1 MNIKIFQ
8 LALKS
13 LRFRKLSISLT
24 IFSLAISVVLLLG
37 VDIIRVQAKEKFA
50 NTISGTDLIVGSRS
64 GSAQLLLYSVF
75 HLGNATNNVSW
86 KSYNK
91 IINHPRINWSIPIS
105 LGDSH
110 KGHRVIGTTRDIFQY
125 YRYGKRYKLAFSS
138 GKEFSEMFD
147 TVLGAEVA
155 KTLNYQLDD
164 KIILAHG
171 MGNVSFA
178 EHKNLPF
185 TVKGILKPTGT
196 PIDRSVLISLKGL
209 EAVHIGWE
217 QGVPSQRPLQTDGL
231 KQDDSRLQIKSITAF
246 LLGLK
251 NKQDIFTIQ
260 RGINNYKSEPLLAI
274 IPGIALLELWKVVGA
289 IEKVLLIIAALVLVT
304 GLLSMLAIILTNLNE
319 RRREMAVLRSVGATP
334 KTIFSLMVIE
344 SEVLV
349 ILGILLGLIILYAS
363 LALIN
368 PILFNT
374 YGLNIELHSPTK
386 FQWLIL
392 LTIIISGLIAAIF
405 PAISAYRKTL
415 QDGLTIRT

>member
-13 LRFRKLSISLT
+13 LRFRKLSIGLA

-37 VDIIRVQAKEKFA
+37 TDIIRVQAKEKFA

-86 KSYNK
+86 ESYSK
-91 IINHPRINWSIPIS
+91 IISHPRVNWSIPIS

-110 KGHRVIGTTRDIFQY
+110 KGHRVVGTTKDIFQH
-125 YRYGKRYKLAFSS
+125 YRYGKRYKLSFLS
-138 GKEFSEMFD
+138 GNEFSGIFD
-147 TVLGAEVA
+147 AVLGAEVA
-155 KTLNYQLDD
+155 KTLNYRLDD

-171 MGNVSFA
+171 MGNVSFT

-185 TVKGILKPTGT
+185 TVTGILKPTGT
-196 PIDRSVLISLKGL
+196 PIDRSVLITLKGL
-209 EAVHIGWE
+209 EAIHIGWE
-217 QGVPSQRPLQTDGL
+217 QGVPNKQSIQTDNL
-231 KQDDSRLQIKSITAF
+231 KQDDSRLQTKSITAF

-251 NKQDIFTIQ
+251 NKQDIFSIQ

-274 IPGIALLELWKVVGA
+274 LPGIALLELWKVIGV
-289 IEKVLLIIAALVLVT
+289 IEKVLLIIAALVVVT
-304 GLLSMLAIILTNLNE
+304 GLLGMLAIILTNLNE
-319 RRREMAVLRSVGATP
+319 RRREIAVLRSVGASP

-344 SEVLV
+344 SEILV

-363 LALIN
+363 LTLIN
-368 PILFNT
+368 PFLFNT
-374 YGLNIELHSPTK
+374 YGLNIELHPPTK

-392 LTIIISGLIAAIF
+392 LTIIIGGLIAAIF

>member
-1 MNIKIFQ
+1 MNIKIIQ

-13 LRFRKLSISLT
+13 LRFRKLSIGLA

-86 KSYNK
+86 ESYNK
-91 IINHPRINWSIPIS
+91 IINHPRVNWSIPIS

-110 KGHRVIGTTRDIFQY
+110 KGHRVVGTTRDIFQY
-125 YRYGKRYKLAFSS
+125 YHYGKRYKLSFLS
-138 GKEFSEMFD
+138 GEEFSGIFD

-155 KTLNYQLDD
+155 KTLNYQLGD

-185 TVKGILKPTGT
+185 TVTGILKPTGT

-217 QGVPSQRPLQTDGL
+217 QGVPNQQSIQTDNL
-231 KQDDSRLQIKSITAF
+231 KEDDSRLQIKSITAF

-251 NKQDIFTIQ
+251 NKQDIFSIQ

-274 IPGIALLELWKVVGA
+274 IPGIALMELWKVVGA
-289 IEKVLLIIAALVLVT
+289 IEKVMLIIAALVVVT
-304 GLLSMLAIILTNLNE
+304 GLLGMLAIILTNLNE
-319 RRREMAVLRSVGATP
+319 RRREIAVLRSVGASP

-344 SEVLV
+344 SEILV
-349 ILGILLGLIILYAS
+349 ILGILLGLIILYTS

-374 YGLNIELHSPTK
+374 YGLNIELHAPTK
-386 FQWLIL
+386 LQWLIL
-392 LTIIISGLIAAIF
+392 LTIITGGLIAAIF

>member
-1 MNIKIFQ
+1 MTFKIFL

-13 LRFRKLSISLT
+13 LRFRKLAISLS

-37 VDIIRVQAKEKFA
+37 VDIVRVQAKEKFA

-64 GSAQLLLYSVF
+64 GSAQLLLYSIF

-86 KSYNK
+86 KSYSK
-91 IINHPRINWSIPIS
+91 IIKHPRVNWSIPIS

-110 KGHRVIGTTRDIFQY
+110 KGHRVVGTTKEIFKH
-125 YRYGKRYKLAFSS
+125 YRYGKRYKLSFSS
-138 GKEFSEMFD
+138 GEEFSGIFGA
-147 TVLGAEVA
+147 VLGAEVA
-155 KTLNYQLDD
+155 KTLGYQLND

-185 TVKGILKPTGT
+185 TVTGILKPTGT

-217 QGVPSQRPLQTDGL
+217 QGVPSESAIQANEL
-231 KQDDSRLQIKSITAF
+231 KHDDSRLQTKSITAF

-251 NKQDIFTIQ
+251 SKQDIFSIQ
-260 RGINNYKSEPLLAI
+260 RGINSYKSEPLLAI
-274 IPGIALLELWKVVGA
+274 LPGIALMELWKIVGV
-289 IEKVLLIIAALVLVT
+289 IEKVMLIIAALVVVT
-304 GLLSMLAIILTNLNE
+304 GLLGMLAIILTNLNE
-319 RRREMAVLRSVGATP
+319 RRREIAVLRSVGASP

-349 ILGILLGLIILYAS
+349 ILGILLGLLILYTS
-363 LALIN
+363 LALVN
-368 PILFNT
+368 PFLFST
-374 YGLNIELHSPTK
+374 YGLNIELHPPTK
-386 FQWLIL
+386 FQWIIL
-392 LTIIISGLIAAIF
+392 LTIVIGGLIAAIF